1 MSLFGR
7 ILAASLIVLKCS
19 SLSFAAESASSG
31 REIALQW
38 CTSCHVVVEGQVT
51 AFTAIPTFREIA
63 KKYRDRPGALDAF
76 LTAPQH
82 PMPEVNLTRDEIRD
96 LSAYIRSLD

>member
-1 MSLFGR
+1 MFTLRSIFVLLSLLLHPAEL
-7 ILAASLIVLKCS
+7 IASERAGL
-19 SLSFAAESASSG
+19 G
-31 REIALQW
+31 REIAIQW

-63 KKYRDRPGALDAF
+63 RKYNDKQGALEAF

-82 PMPEVNLTRDEIRD
+82 PMPEVNLSRDEVRN
-96 LSAYIRSLD
+96 LSAYIMSLE